1 MLPDELRE
9 KLFERNDVQSLPTP
23 IVFATVY
30 AVERVIEES
39 DYELVKKERVEDGI
53 L

>member
-9 KLFERNDVQSLPTP
+9 KLFERNDVQVLPTP

-30 AVERVIEES
+30 AIERVIEEN
-39 DYELVKKERVEDGI
+39 DYEVVKKAEVE
-53 L
+53 